1 MKKIE
6 APSMNE
12 ALIKAS
18 EELGVSVT
26 EIEYEIVQEPSKGF
40 LGFCKKPAIIVAS
53 TKQKS
58 TIPVVMPAAP
68 APAPEPAFEPPKR
81 PKVKIVS
88 KARDRVIQEVTEV
101 ETKVDYNFSR
111 SEDAIY
117 ENFFHEDIDNTTQPF
132 KPRKV
137 PETSCAPEPK
147 KPDEQK
153 PEIKPETKEEMPQQ
167 KPAPEPKAMPSMQ
180 DFKPKVQPVESKLV
194 ESKPKKPFNPLP
206 IAELKEHKETEESK
220 ENHENNKRS
229 PSEIAGIALQVQK
242 EINELFGLM
251 PFNINPIKVSVFD
264 DHTLFIEFHGEDA
277 ALLIGREGYRYKAL
291 SYMLFHWI
299 NMRYRLMVRLEIAEF
314 LHNQELMIAHY
325 LTPVIESIRTTGKG
339 QTRPLDGVLAY
350 IALRQLRETFPDKY
364 VSFRK
369 TPEGGKYVIVNE
381 FYH

>member
-1 MKKIE
+1 MIKIE

-18 EELGVSVT
+18 EALGVSVT
-26 EIEYEIVQEPSKGF
+26 EIEYETIQEPSKGF
-40 LGFCKKPAIIVAS
+40 LGFCKKPAIIVAN
-53 TKQKS
+53 TKQKP
-58 TIPVVMPAAP
+58 TIPVVMPVATAP
-68 APAPEPAFEPPKR
+68 AAATTFEPPKR

-88 KARDRVIQEVTEV
+88 KARDRAIQEVAEV
-101 ETKVDYNFSR
+101 KTNVEYNFSR

-117 ENFFHEDIDNTTQPF
+117 ENFFHEDTDNTTQPF
-132 KPRKV
+132 KPHKA
-137 PETSCAPEPK
+137 PEASCAPEPK

-153 PEIKPETKEEMPQQ
+153 PEIQPETKEAMPQQ
-167 KPAPEPKAMPSMQ
+167 KAAPEPKTMPFVQ
-180 DFKPKVQPVESKLV
+180 DFAPKAQPIESKLA

-206 IAELKEHKETEESK
+206 IAEFEEYKEIEESK
-220 ENHENNKRS
+220 ENQENNKRS

-242 EINELFGLM
+242 ELNELFALM
-251 PFNINPIKVSVFD
+251 PFNINSIKVSVFD
-264 DHTLFIEFHGEDA
+264 DHTLFVEFHGEDA

-325 LTPVIESIRTTGKG
+325 LAPIIESIRTTGRG

-369 TPEGGKYVIVNE
+369 TPDGGKYVIVNE